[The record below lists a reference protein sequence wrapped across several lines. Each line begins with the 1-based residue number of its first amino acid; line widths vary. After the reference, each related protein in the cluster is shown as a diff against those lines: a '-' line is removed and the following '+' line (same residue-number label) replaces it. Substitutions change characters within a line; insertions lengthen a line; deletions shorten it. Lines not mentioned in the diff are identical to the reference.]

1 MWRGRPLLTV
11 ALLLVL
17 FTTADVFAERPDTCA
32 PEDREIAGNLT
43 TDCRWDLHADRIT
56 TVEYTVVENTAG
68 DSCHEAL
75 TFSPFNGT
83 AEWERLEAGTEI
95 WFTELDAQ
103 GTPITLWQYH
113 AGRDPS

>member
-1 MWRGRPLLTV
+1 MWRGRLLLTV

-56 TVEYTVVENTAG
+56 TVEYMVVENTAG

-83 AEWERLEAGTEI
+83 AEWERLG
-95 WFTELDAQ
+95 
-103 GTPITLWQYH
+103 G
-113 AGRDPS
+113 

>member
-1 MWRGRPLLTV
+1 MWRGRLLLTV

-43 TDCRWDLHADRIT
+43 SDCRWDFHADRIT
-56 TVEYTVVENTAG
+56 TVDYTVVENTAG

-83 AEWERLEAGTEI
+83 AEWEYLRGLWIVFGS
-95 WFTELDAQ
+95 FDAQ
-103 GTPITLWQYH
+103 GIPSGSWQTST
-113 AGRDPS
+113 GSV